1 MLQIAKKNFSASR
14 KSERD
19 RHESTNPQTMKTGI
33 INKRKL
39 IISLAEISIDISE
52 LRKVKMTTHHYMTH
66 LALLREKKI
75 EIQTEITKMSEFL
88 ILAKEITVILNK
100 T

>member
-1 MLQIAKKNFSASR
+1 
-14 KSERD
+14 
-19 RHESTNPQTMKTGI
+19 MKTGI

-39 IISLAEISIDISE
+39 IIALAEVSIDISE
-52 LRKVKMTTHHYMTH
+52 LRKVKMTTHNRMTH
-66 LALLREKKI
+66 LALLGEKGI
-75 EIQTEITKMSEFL
+75 EKQTEITKMSEFL